1 MDEQGS
7 LSVRIDKWLWAA
19 RLFKTR
25 TLAQEAIELGRVKV
39 GGERVKASRG
49 LKEGA
54 FVTVKRGDDTMEVI
68 VTGLSEKR
76 GSASDAAKLY
86 EETESS
92 RNLRRARKDILKLA
106 ADPAASIRGG
116 RPTKREGRRLR
127 AFRRGGD
134 Y

>member
-1 MDEQGS
+1 M
-7 LSVRIDKWLWAA
+7 
-19 RLFKTR
+19 
-25 TLAQEAIELGRVKV
+25 
-39 GGERVKASRG
+39 KASRG